1 MKQNSQ
7 NVDYRLGELLV
18 DLGVTSATEITKGL
32 KVAAHTSLPLGKT
45 LVMLDC
51 VPDYV
56 IRSVVEAQSMLRDRL
71 LELGQAKQAVGI
83 VKRKR
88 WTFSEALISLGV
100 DAGTTKGTRLGE
112 LLRDAGKID
121 AQQLEM
127 GLAIADYSGL
137 PLGQVLILLNK
148 VTEDKVRLTLSLQRE
163 LRASNLERKDAVR
176 RLSTADSADETG
188 TSLPALTVTPAIK
201 IKLGELLTEAEVV
214 SDDHVKEAIRSN
226 RDNKKMLGQILVEK
240 QRISSDLLTA
250 ALRLQSLIWSNFIS
264 IPKAAAVLREAHRL
278 EGAPD
283 ALATDVDGLL
293 DREAKK
299 ISLYDF
305 LRITGYLTREKIR
318 ASVEKIKED
327 PRLLAYV
334 MSHAKNANEAERSP
348 LEEATELAL
357 RDTAA
362 LRAIFNETHP
372 EDRPLVDSALVF
384 HQLVQE
390 RKLTLCQAL
399 VNFSIKINGIGA
411 EPLHA

>member
-1 MKQNSQ
+1 MKQNAQ

-18 DLGVTSATEITKGL
+18 DLGVTSASEITKGL

-88 WTFSEALISLGV
+88 WTFSDALVSLGV

-148 VTEDKVRLTLSLQRE
+148 VTEDKVRLTLALQRE
-163 LRASNLERKDAVR
+163 LRASNLERNDAVK
-176 RLSTADSADETG
+176 RLRTADGADETA

-201 IKLGELLTEAEVV
+201 IKLGELLAEAEVISNADV
-214 SDDHVKEAIRSN
+214 DDAMSAN
-226 RDNKKMLGQILVEK
+226 RDNHKMLGQILVEK

-278 EGAPD
+278 EAAPD

-293 DREAKK
+293 DKEARK

-318 ASVEKIKED
+318 ASVERIKED

-334 MSHAKNANEAERSP
+334 MSHAKNANKAESSP
-348 LEEATELAL
+348 VEEATELAL
-357 RDTAA
+357 RDAA
-362 LRAIFNETHP
+362 TLRAIFNETHP

-399 VNFSIKINGIGA
+399 VNFSIKINGISA